1 MRTAQLSEITTP
13 HGATLALRDWP
24 LEEGVPPRALV
35 LIVHGL
41 GEHSGRYEQVA
52 QQLNDWGFAVRA
64 FDLGGHGRSSGAPG
78 SMADDHRL
86 LDDLATVIDR
96 SRGQGAPGIPL
107 VLLGHSLGG
116 LIAARFVS
124 LKLRAVDALVL
135 SSPALDAGLNPFQKF
150 LIATLPAIAP
160 NLRVGNGLNASYL
173 SHDPAVVAAYRAD
186 PLVHDR
192 ICARLA
198 RFISQAG
205 LQTRARAA
213 QWTVPT
219 LLIYAGQ
226 DRLVNP
232 AGSREF
238 AAKAPGTVVSSHCF
252 EDLYH
257 EIFNEAQSAPVFAV
271 LGQWLDAHVT
281 SPPGRLG
288 HATLSQ

>member
-1 MRTAQLSEITTP
+1 MTAAHLSEITTP

-24 LEEGVPPRALV
+24 LPEGALPHALV

-41 GEHSGRYEQVA
+41 GEHSGRYETVA
-52 QQLNDWGFAVRA
+52 QQLNAWGFAVRS
-64 FDLGGHGRSSGAPG
+64 FDLCGHGLSSGAPG
-78 SMADDHRL
+78 SLPDENRL

-96 SRGQGAPGIPL
+96 SRAAVAPGLPI

-124 LKLRAVDALVL
+124 LKLRAVEGLVL
-135 SSPALDAGLNPFQKF
+135 SSPALDPGLNAFQK
-150 LIATLPAIAP
+150 LLLATLPKIAP
-160 NLRVGNGLNASYL
+160 NLRVGNGLDASYL

-198 RFISQAG
+198 LFIATAG
-205 LQTRARAA
+205 AQTFALARH
-213 QWTVPT
+213 WTVPT

-226 DRLVNP
+226 DRLVSP
-232 AGSREF
+232 KGSRAF
-238 AAKAPGTVVSSHCF
+238 AAQAPASVLTSQCF

-257 EIFNEAQSAPVFAV
+257 EIFNELDPTPVFGA
-271 LGQWLDAHVT
+271 LQQWLAQRYGNTV
-281 SPPGRLG
+281 G
-288 HATLSQ
+288 A

>member
-1 MRTAQLSEITTP
+1 MTTAQLSEITTP

-24 LEEGVPPRALV
+24 LHEGATPRALV

-41 GEHSGRYEQVA
+41 GEHSGRYEAVA
-52 QQLNDWGFAVRA
+52 QQLNGWGFAVRA
-64 FDLGGHGRSSGAPG
+64 FDLCGHGLSSGAPG
-78 SMADDHRL
+78 SLPDEHRL
-86 LDDLATVIDR
+86 LDDLATVFDR
-96 SRGQGAPGIPL
+96 SRAAVTPVLPV

-135 SSPALDAGLNPFQKF
+135 SSPALDPGLNAFQK
-150 LIATLPAIAP
+150 LLLATLPKIAP
-160 NLRVGNGLNASYL
+160 NLRVGNGLDATFL
-173 SHDPAVVAAYRAD
+173 SHDAAVVAAYRAD

-198 RFISQAG
+198 LFIATASA
-205 LQTRARAA
+205 QTCALAS

-232 AGSREF
+232 KGSRAF
-238 AAKAPGTVVSSHCF
+238 AAQAPADVLTSQCF

-257 EIFNEAQSAPVFAV
+257 EIFNESDPAPVFAA
-271 LGQWLDAHVT
+271 LQEWLA
-281 SPPGRLG
+281 PRF
-288 HATLSQ
+288 AA

>member
-1 MRTAQLSEITTP
+1 MTTAHLSEITTP

-24 LEEGVPPRALV
+24 LPEGAAPRALV

-41 GEHSGRYEQVA
+41 GEHSGRYEAVA
-52 QQLNDWGFAVRA
+52 QQLNGWGFAVRA
-64 FDLGGHGRSSGAPG
+64 FDLCGHGLSSGAPG
-78 SMADDHRL
+78 SLPDEYRL
-86 LDDLATVIDR
+86 LDDLATVFDR
-96 SRGQGAPGIPL
+96 SRATVAPGLPV

-135 SSPALDAGLNPFQKF
+135 SSPALDPGLNAFQK
-150 LIATLPAIAP
+150 LLLATLPKIAP
-160 NLRVGNGLNASYL
+160 NLRVGNGLDANFL
-173 SHDPAVVAAYRAD
+173 SHDAAVVAAYRAD

-198 RFISQAG
+198 LFIATASA
-205 LQTRARAA
+205 QTRALAG

-232 AGSREF
+232 AGSRAF
-238 AAKAPGTVVSSHCF
+238 AAQAPASVLTSQCF
-252 EDLYH
+252 DALYH
-257 EIFNEAQSAPVFAV
+257 EIFNESDPAPVFAA
-271 LGQWLDAHVT
+271 LHEWLAL
-281 SPPGRLG
+281 RFEN
-288 HATLSQ
+288 

>member
-1 MRTAQLSEITTP
+1 MSTAQLSDITTP

-24 LEEGVPPRALV
+24 LAERAVPRAMV
-35 LIVHGL
+35 VIVHGL
-41 GEHSGRYEQVA
+41 GEHSGRYAHVA
-52 QQLNDWGFAVRA
+52 QQLNSWGFAVRA
-64 FDLGGHGRSSGAPG
+64 FDLCGHGGSSGAPG

-96 SRGQGAPGIPL
+96 SRAELAPGTRL

-116 LIAARFVS
+116 LIASRFVS

-135 SSPALDAGLNPFQKF
+135 SSPALDAGLNAFQKF
-150 LIATLPAIAP
+150 LIATLPSIAP
-160 NLRVGNGLNASYL
+160 NLRVGNGLDATFL

-192 ICARLA
+192 ISARLA
-198 RFISQAG
+198 RFIAEAG
-205 LQTRARAA
+205 VQTRALAA

-232 AGSREF
+232 AGSRDF
-238 AAKAPGTVVSSHCF
+238 VAKAPGAVVTSHCF

-257 EIFNEAQSAPVFAV
+257 EIFNEADSAPVFT
-271 LGQWLDAHVT
+271 LLQQWLDQHV
-281 SPPGRLG
+281 
-288 HATLSQ
+288 AA

>member
-1 MRTAQLSEITTP
+1 MTAAHLSEITTP

-24 LEEGVPPRALV
+24 LPEGALPHALV

-41 GEHSGRYEQVA
+41 GEHSGRYETVA
-52 QQLNDWGFAVRA
+52 QQLNGWGFAVRS
-64 FDLGGHGRSSGAPG
+64 FDLCGHGLSSGAPG
-78 SMADDHRL
+78 SLPDENRL

-96 SRGQGAPGIPL
+96 SRAAVAPGLPI

-124 LKLRAVDALVL
+124 LKLRAVEGLVL
-135 SSPALDAGLNPFQKF
+135 SSPALDPGLNAFQK
-150 LIATLPAIAP
+150 LLLATLPKIAP
-160 NLRVGNGLNASYL
+160 NLRVGNGLDASYL

-198 RFISQAG
+198 LFIATAG
-205 LQTRARAA
+205 AQTCALARH
-213 QWTVPT
+213 WTVPT

-226 DRLVNP
+226 DRLVSP
-232 AGSREF
+232 KGSRAF
-238 AAKAPGTVVSSHCF
+238 AAQAPASVLTSQCF

-257 EIFNEAQSAPVFAV
+257 EIFNELDPAPVFGA
-271 LGQWLDAHVT
+271 LQQWLAQRYGNTV
-281 SPPGRLG
+281 G
-288 HATLSQ
+288 A